1 MDFHSGTIYDINIY
15 ISSKLYTII
24 KMKNDRIKKL
34 ESLLPDA
41 LCADRQA
48 VRREIVRRKQNLPR
62 LTYNPDLPITDKKNE
77 IIDLISK
84 NQVLIISGE
93 TGSGKTTQI
102 PKFCIA
108 AGRGIDG
115 KIGCT
120 QPRRIAATTVAR
132 RIAEELGEELGRSVG
147 YKIRFKDKTSGDSFI
162 KKKGYSDKR

>member
-1 MDFHSGTIYDINIY
+1 
-15 ISSKLYTII
+15 
-24 KMKNDRIKKL
+24 MKNDRIKKL
-34 ESLLPDA
+34 EPLLPDA

-48 VRREIVRRKQNLPR
+48 VRPVFFSIKRSKTKIYSTWKTASCFYQKKAWRKQNSPE
-62 LTYNPDLPITDKKNE
+62 LTYNYDLPITDKKNE

-120 QPRRIAATTVAR
+120 QPRRIAATTVTR
-132 RIAEELGEELGRSVG
+132 RIAEELGEKFGKSVVLKTET
-147 YKIRFKDKTSGDSFI
+147 YKLMSVPQARPAG
-162 KKKGYSDKR
+162 

>member
-1 MDFHSGTIYDINIY
+1 VRLLEEVN
-15 ISSKLYTII
+15 SSTF
-24 KMKNDRIKKL
+24 
-34 ESLLPDA
+34 
-41 LCADRQA
+41 
-48 VRREIVRRKQNLPR
+48 
-62 LTYNPDLPITDKKNE
+62 LTYNYDLPITDKKNE

-120 QPRRIAATTVAR
+120 QPRRIAATTVTR
-132 RIAEELGEELGRSVG
+132 RIAEELGEELGKSVV
-147 YKIRFKDKTSGDSFI
+147 
-162 KKKGYSDKR
+162 

>member
-1 MDFHSGTIYDINIY
+1 
-15 ISSKLYTII
+15 
-24 KMKNDRIKKL
+24 
-34 ESLLPDA
+34 
-41 LCADRQA
+41 
-48 VRREIVRRKQNLPR
+48 
-62 LTYNPDLPITDKKNE
+62 
-77 IIDLISK
+77 LISK

-132 RIAEELGEELGRSVG
+132 RIAEELGEELGNSVV
-147 YKIRFKDKTSGDSFI
+147 
-162 KKKGYSDKR
+162 